1 MEYCISQALPQ
12 ATLLCG
18 RARHSRYTRCCPSPP
33 TRSSTT
39 TTAAA
44 LKKASPSPVR
54 ESVFYHTYMHTYI
67 HTYISIPV
75 AVALKR
81 FGNDLVTGDQRGL
94 IQYCDETFK
103 YILIIENAHSSAG
116 TIPYRASL
124 PPNYKCF
131 AISAL

>member
-1 MEYCISQALPQ
+1 MHLSGTATGDLALWE
-12 ATLLCG
+12 G
-18 RARHSRYTRCCPSPP
+18 E
-33 TRSSTT
+33 
-39 TTAAA
+39 A
-44 LKKASPSPVR
+44 LKVYKVLPIPAHK
-54 ESVFYHTYMHTYI
+54 EFYDDNSGRIKEGISITGERVCILPYIHAYI
-67 HTYISIPV
+67 HTYISVPV